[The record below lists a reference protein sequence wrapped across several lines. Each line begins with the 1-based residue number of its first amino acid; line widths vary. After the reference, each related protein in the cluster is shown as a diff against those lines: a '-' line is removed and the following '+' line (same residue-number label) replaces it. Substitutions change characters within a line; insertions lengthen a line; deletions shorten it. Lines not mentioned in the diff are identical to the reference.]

1 MKNPKKAKTPNTIKQ
16 YKIAKVK
23 SDHDFPQTQIT
34 SSQVSYDVIRQ
45 FYGDDI
51 EMYESFFI
59 LLLNRANKTIG
70 WAKISQGGVTGTIV
84 DPRII
89 LKYVVDSLAC
99 GVIVAHNHPS
109 GNLQPSESDKTITN
123 RLKQAL
129 ALVDTNIIDHI
140 ILTPENGYYSFLDN
154 GQL

>member
-1 MKNPKKAKTPNTIKQ
+1 MKNPKKAKTPNTIRQ
-16 YKIAKVK
+16 YTLAKVK
-23 SDHDFPQTQIT
+23 NGHDFPQTKIT
-34 SSQVSYDVIRQ
+34 SSQDGYNVIKQ

-70 WAKISQGGVTGTIV
+70 WAKISQGGITGTVV
-84 DPRII
+84 DPRIV
-89 LKYVVDSLAC
+89 LKYAVDSLAC

-109 GNLQPSESDKTITN
+109 GNLQPSDSDIQITN
-123 RLKQAL
+123 KLKQAL
-129 ALVDTNIIDHI
+129 ILVDTNIIDHI
-140 ILTPENGYYSFLDN
+140 ILTPENGYHSFLDN